1 VIWLLLACGVGN
13 TPPRFET
20 VNGQEVKH
28 LFGFNFLLQPLTAFT
43 GERLDIELGITD
55 RQRDRFRLLWPQQP
69 PGWSWNEEETR
80 GYWIPPTDWWQNGT
94 SLSVVAIDT
103 HGASEVLYL
112 DIEVPDAVKWDTG
125 RDSGKDS
132 GDEKPWGP

>member
-1 VIWLLLACGVGN
+1 MIWLVLACGVGN

-20 VNGQEVKH
+20 VNGEDVKH
-28 LFGFNFLLQPLTAFT
+28 LFGLSFLFDSLTAFT

-55 RQRDRFRLLWPQQP
+55 RQRDSFRLVWPQQP
-69 PGWSWNEEETR
+69 PGWSWNETETR
-80 GYWIPPTDWWQNGT
+80 GHWIPPTGWWQTWT
-94 SLSVVAIDT
+94 SLSVVAIDA

-112 DIEVPDAVKWDTG
+112 EIEVPDAVEWDTG
-125 RDSGKDS
+125 EDTGKDS